1 VRIDA
6 AQKEPK
12 MAHSKD
18 KLAVARIRYIN
29 GVAMA
34 AIAKELEMSLSQI
47 KRWKNADKCTPND
60 WDRLKAAHEGQPIEI
75 RSNVVP
81 LARKIE
87 AESRAGR
94 GEPQKPLD
102 RVNLLESTLRRL
114 SDLGKTSDDGKEMAA
129 IAGAIVR
136 VDERLEKVRPDTAVS
151 IAARAIDLGISPS
164 DFVQA
169 MRDLCQQSA

>member
-1 VRIDA
+1 MPRQRVF
-6 AQKEPK
+6 K

-18 KLAVARIRYIN
+18 KCPIARLRYST
-29 GVAMA
+29 GDTMT
-34 AIAKELEMSLSQI
+34 AISAELSVSTKQLT
-47 KRWKNADKCTPND
+47 RWKNADKGGPND
-60 WDRLKAAHEGQPIEI
+60 WDKLKAAHAGQPIEI

-87 AESRAGR
+87 AESRGGR

-102 RVNLLESTLRRL
+102 RVGLLEKTLRRL
-114 SDLGKTSDDGKEMAA
+114 SDLGATSDDGKEMAA

-136 VDERLEKVRPDTAVS
+136 VDERLEKVRPDTAAA

-169 MRDLCQQSA
+169 MRELCQQSA